1 MPTLQAFDGDTL
13 EAALAR
19 VAEEHGPG
27 ARIRQAEKVRS
38 GGLAGF
44 FARER
49 YEVTVEVDD
58 DPRGVDEPEVEALA
72 GDEATP
78 EPAPRSLLDLAERV
92 SAIERGAE
100 AAPWSGGAG
109 AATVPAP
116 STEGPTFREV
126 LRDIAAQ
133 AGLLDGP
140 SGPVPPEAAPPVP
153 AEPAETQRVEAE
165 RVEAEPAETERV
177 EAERV
182 EQARPGPAPLA
193 RRAEPDPFASLGIP
207 GWLLQRPPT
216 SASVAQRLLAVLEG
230 VEPAPPVL
238 ARRGD
243 VVAVVGCDGGV
254 LDAARLLA
262 EELGQTAEDVVVAGP
277 DETGFHT
284 VCDAESAA
292 SRRAL
297 WRRCGVPF
305 VVAVQAPAG
314 PRGAAWA
321 SEVLEALDPVTVWAA
336 VAAERKPEDVVA
348 WVERVGGADALA
360 VSGCDATASP
370 AAVLGTGI
378 PVAVVEGR
386 RASPAAWTA
395 LLVER
400 LTV

>member
-1 MPTLQAFDGDTL
+1 RAR
-13 EAALAR
+13 AA
-19 VAEEHGPG
+19 
-27 ARIRQAEKVRS
+27 
-38 GGLAGF
+38 
-44 FARER
+44 
-49 YEVTVEVDD
+49 D
-58 DPRGVDEPEVEALA
+58 
-72 GDEATP
+72 
-78 EPAPRSLLDLAERV
+78 
-92 SAIERGAE
+92 
-100 AAPWSGGAG
+100 
-109 AATVPAP
+109 VPAP

-140 SGPVPPEAAPPVP
+140 LAPVSPTP
-153 AEPAETQRVEAE
+153 ASSEPDEPDEPAR
-165 RVEAEPAETERV
+165 
-177 EAERV
+177 
-182 EQARPGPAPLA
+182 PAPVLPD
-193 RRAEPDPFASLGIP
+193 RRPERSTFASLGIP
-207 GWLLQRPPT
+207 GVLHERRPS

-230 VEPAPPVL
+230 IDPPPPVL

-243 VVAVVGCDGGV
+243 VVAVVGCDDGV
-254 LDAARLLA
+254 LAAAGVLA
-262 EELGQTAEDVVVAGP
+262 EELGQTLDDVVVAGP

-314 PRGAAWA
+314 SRGAAWA
-321 SEVLEALDPVTVWAA
+321 SEVLHALDPVTVWAA
-336 VAAERKPEDVVA
+336 VSAERKPEDVVA

-386 RASPAAWTA
+386 RATPAAWTA

-400 LTV
+400 LAV

>member
-27 ARIRQAEKVRS
+27 ARIMQAEKVRS

-49 YEVTVEVDD
+49 YEVTVEIDD
-58 DPRGVDEPEVEALA
+58 ESRGSEAAAAPTTGDEPS
-72 GDEATP
+72 P

-92 SAIERGAE
+92 SEIERGAE
-100 AAPWSGGAG
+100 AAPPSDRAR
-109 AATVPAP
+109 AADVPAP

-140 SGPVPPEAAPPVP
+140 PAPVP
-153 AEPAETQRVEAE
+153 AASPSAS
-165 RVEAEPAETERV
+165 AEP
-177 EAERV
+177 
-182 EQARPGPAPLA
+182 ARPGPVLPH
-193 RRAEPDPFASLGIP
+193 RRPERNPFAALGIP
-207 GWLLQRPPT
+207 GGLLERPPS
-216 SASVAQRLLAVLEG
+216 SASVAQRLLAVLEA

-243 VVAVVGCDGGV
+243 VVAVVGCDDGV
-254 LDAARLLA
+254 LAAARVLA
-262 EELGQTAEDVVVAGP
+262 EELGQTVDDVVVAGP

-321 SEVLEALDPVTVWAA
+321 SEVLHALDPVTVWAA
-336 VAAERKPEDVVA
+336 VSAERKPEDVVA
-348 WVERVGGADALA
+348 WVERIGGADALA

-370 AAVLGTGI
+370 AAVLGAGI

-386 RASPAAWTA
+386 RATPAAWTA

-400 LTV
+400 LAV